1 MDVIVRERTGSFL
14 LVRQHDHALA
24 AGVFAGHWTEG
35 PRPYES
41 ALYAVAN
48 HDVAWR
54 ELDREVHWNEETGR
68 PHAFSDYPVE
78 PKVAAYGAGVD
89 LVEATDP
96 YAACLC
102 SMHYEKLLRQFGRTE
117 DEARFVEA
125 EARRQERLRAGM
137 SEEEVRNLDRNLDFL
152 RLCDGLSLF
161 VCLNEPGEEGQ
172 PPPYPEGFR
181 FDGTTFVPAWEDGHT
196 LRFEPNPFAGPFEV
210 VIPYEEIDKKG
221 RPLESG
227 DLRFHIVR

>member
-1 MDVIVRERTGSFL
+1 
-14 LVRQHDHALA
+14 
-24 AGVFAGHWTEG
+24 
-35 PRPYES
+35 
-41 ALYAVAN
+41 
-48 HDVAWR
+48 
-54 ELDREVHWNEETGR
+54 
-68 PHAFSDYPVE
+68 
-78 PKVAAYGAGVD
+78 
-89 LVEATDP
+89 
-96 YAACLC
+96 
-102 SMHYEKLLRQFGRTE
+102 
-117 DEARFVEA
+117 
-125 EARRQERLRAGM
+125 RAGM
-137 SEEEVRNLDRNLDFL
+137 SEEEVRNLDRNLGFL

-181 FDGTTFVPAWEDGHT
+181 FDGATFVPAWEDGHT